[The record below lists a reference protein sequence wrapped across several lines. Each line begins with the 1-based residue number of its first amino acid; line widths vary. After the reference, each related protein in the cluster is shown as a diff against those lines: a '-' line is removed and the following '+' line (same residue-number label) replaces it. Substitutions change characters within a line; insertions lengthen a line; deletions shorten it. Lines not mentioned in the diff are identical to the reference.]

1 MKVYLYCRNSCEHQK
16 LSVEAQI
23 DQLKVY
29 ADKQGYDIAGVFID
43 EAISFFNIHTP
54 YIHGL

>member
-43 EAISFFNIHTP
+43 EAISGATELADDAP
-54 YIHGL
+54 